1 MKIKNIKVNAYG
13 NIENKDINLEEGINI
28 IHGANESGK
37 STLLNY
43 IISIFYGISRNKD
56 GKALS
61 DYEKYKPWNSNEF
74 SGRISYKL
82 ENGEKYEIFR
92 DFNKKNP
99 KIYNDKLEDI
109 SDRFETDKKDG
120 SKFFIE
126 QTGIDKQM
134 YLSTV
139 VSTQEEVRLDEKNQN
154 MLIQKIAN
162 LAGTGEDNVSYKKA
176 LIKLQE
182 KIRDEIGTNK
192 TSQKPINIIEKEIV
206 EINNK
211 IVETEKYRNRKYE
224 IDAEKEQILS
234 ELKELEQQKQIL
246 QELQNSMKSEE
257 ETKNRLEI
265 REKNRKDNIAKIN
278 ELTNQKNTINAESER
293 VQSAKNHLQD
303 IIKGHKENIE
313 KLNSEIEKI
322 ANEKEETQEKEK
334 PSISF
339 IVITV
344 VLAIALICSIILIK
358 NYIVS
363 GILGVAL
370 IANIVFYV
378 IKKNKQK
385 VNKAKLREK
394 INQEKQYKR
403 EKLENQKQQII
414 ANVNTTEK
422 ELEKQE
428 EEEKQVN
435 SELSMLKGQIIL
447 LEKNNE
453 KITEEI
459 EQDNKAIKEE
469 SNKNKQQIIE
479 KYKDKNINDLLYI
492 NDYQNYISKIEETI
506 NNNRIRIKGLEI
518 EYNTIVP
525 QLDEMVVL
533 EEKREAD
540 KEKLAELREKESII
554 NIAIENLMDAYE
566 EMKTTITPKFTKNLS
581 ESIQKISS
589 NKYNKVTINDEN
601 GMIIENNRGEYVEAI
616 KLSTGTID
624 QLYLALRLSMID
636 ELSKE
641 NLPIILDESFAYSDN
656 NRLKNMLQYLTSDL
670 NNHQTIIFT
679 CTDREQKM
687 LEEMNIPYNVV
698 EL

>member
-126 QTGIDKQM
+126 QMGIDKQM

-234 ELKELEQQKQIL
+234 ELRELEQQKQIL

-378 IKKNKQK
+378 INKNKQK

>member
-56 GKALS
+56 GKVLS

-74 SGRISYKL
+74 SGKISYKL

-126 QTGIDKQM
+126 QMGIDKQM

-339 IVITV
+339 IIITV

-378 IKKNKQK
+378 INKNKQK

-566 EMKTTITPKFTKNLS
+566 EMKTTITPKFTKILS

-601 GMIIENNRGEYVEAI
+601 GMIIENNRGEYIETI

-687 LEEMNIPYNVV
+687 LEEMNIPYNIV

>member
-28 IHGANESGK
+28 IYGANESGK

-56 GKALS
+56 GKVLS

-126 QTGIDKQM
+126 QMGIDKQM

-234 ELKELEQQKQIL
+234 ELKKLEQQKQIL

-363 GILGVAL
+363 GILGVAI

-378 IKKNKQK
+378 INKNKQK

>member
-56 GKALS
+56 GKVLS

-126 QTGIDKQM
+126 QMGIDKQM

-234 ELKELEQQKQIL
+234 ELKKLEQQKQIL

-378 IKKNKQK
+378 INKNKQK

>member
-126 QTGIDKQM
+126 QMGIDKQM

-192 TSQKPINIIEKEIV
+192 TSQKPINIIEKEIA

-293 VQSAKNHLQD
+293 VQSAKNHMQD

-322 ANEKEETQEKEK
+322 ENEKEETQEKEK

-363 GILGVAL
+363 GILGVAI
-370 IANIVFYV
+370 IANIVLYV
-378 IKKNKQK
+378 INKNKQK

-435 SELSMLKGQIIL
+435 SELAMLKGQIIL

-687 LEEMNIPYNVV
+687 LEAMNIPYNVV

>member
-56 GKALS
+56 GKVLS

-126 QTGIDKQM
+126 QMGIDKQM

-234 ELKELEQQKQIL
+234 ELKKLEQQKQIL

-363 GILGVAL
+363 GILGVAI

-378 IKKNKQK
+378 INKNKQK

-687 LEEMNIPYNVV
+687 LEEMNIQYNVV

>member
-1 MKIKNIKVNAYG
+1 MFKTLANAFKVKEIRNRIIFTFIMLIVVRIGSILPIPGINRDQLASIFQGDGSALANAFTGGALLQMSVFALSITPY
-13 NIENKDINLEEGINI
+13 ITSSIIVQLLTIAIPKLEEMQ
-28 IHGANESGK
+28 
-37 STLLNY
+37 
-43 IISIFYGISRNKD
+43 KD
-56 GKALS
+56 GE
-61 DYEKYKPWNSNEF
+61 D
-74 SGRISYKL
+74 GR
-82 ENGEKYEIFR
+82 
-92 DFNKKNP
+92 KK
-99 KIYNDKLEDI
+99 IQTI
-109 SDRFETDKKDG
+109 TRF
-120 SKFFIE
+120 
-126 QTGIDKQM
+126 
-134 YLSTV
+134 V
-139 VSTQEEVRLDEKNQN
+139 
-154 MLIQKIAN
+154 
-162 LAGTGEDNVSYKKA
+162 
-176 LIKLQE
+176 
-182 KIRDEIGTNK
+182 
-192 TSQKPINIIEKEIV
+192 
-206 EINNK
+206 
-211 IVETEKYRNRKYE
+211 
-224 IDAEKEQILS
+224 
-234 ELKELEQQKQIL
+234 
-246 QELQNSMKSEE
+246 
-257 ETKNRLEI
+257 
-265 REKNRKDNIAKIN
+265 KIN

-378 IKKNKQK
+378 INKNKQK

-479 KYKDKNINDLLYI
+479 K
-492 NDYQNYISKIEETI
+492 
-506 NNNRIRIKGLEI
+506 
-518 EYNTIVP
+518 
-525 QLDEMVVL
+525 
-533 EEKREAD
+533 
-540 KEKLAELREKESII
+540 
-554 NIAIENLMDAYE
+554 
-566 EMKTTITPKFTKNLS
+566 
-581 ESIQKISS
+581 
-589 NKYNKVTINDEN
+589 
-601 GMIIENNRGEYVEAI
+601 
-616 KLSTGTID
+616 
-624 QLYLALRLSMID
+624 
-636 ELSKE
+636 
-641 NLPIILDESFAYSDN
+641 
-656 NRLKNMLQYLTSDL
+656 
-670 NNHQTIIFT
+670 
-679 CTDREQKM
+679 
-687 LEEMNIPYNVV
+687 
-698 EL
+698 

>member
-126 QTGIDKQM
+126 QMGIDKQM

-192 TSQKPINIIEKEIV
+192 TSQKPVNIIEKEIV

-211 IVETEKYRNRKYE
+211 IVETEKYRSRKYE

-246 QELQNSMKSEE
+246 QELQNSMKNEE

-278 ELTNQKNTINAESER
+278 ELTNQKNTINAENER
-293 VQSAKNHLQD
+293 VQNAKNHLQD

-334 PSISF
+334 PSILF
-339 IVITV
+339 IIITV

-358 NYIVS
+358 NYIIS
-363 GILGVAL
+363 GVLGVAI

-378 IKKNKQK
+378 INKNKQK

-414 ANVNTTEK
+414 ANINTTEK

-428 EEEKQVN
+428 EQEKQVN

-533 EEKREAD
+533 EEKLEAD

-687 LEEMNIPYNVV
+687 LEAMNIPYNVI

>member
-1 MKIKNIKVNAYG
+1 MM
-13 NIENKDINLEEGINI
+13 
-28 IHGANESGK
+28 
-37 STLLNY
+37 
-43 IISIFYGISRNKD
+43 
-56 GKALS
+56 LS
-61 DYEKYKPWNSNEF
+61 P
-74 SGRISYKL
+74 
-82 ENGEKYEIFR
+82 
-92 DFNKKNP
+92 
-99 KIYNDKLEDI
+99 
-109 SDRFETDKKDG
+109 
-120 SKFFIE
+120 
-126 QTGIDKQM
+126 
-134 YLSTV
+134 
-139 VSTQEEVRLDEKNQN
+139 
-154 MLIQKIAN
+154 
-162 LAGTGEDNVSYKKA
+162 
-176 LIKLQE
+176 
-182 KIRDEIGTNK
+182 
-192 TSQKPINIIEKEIV
+192 IEKEIV

-334 PSISF
+334 PSI
-339 IVITV
+339 
-344 VLAIALICSIILIK
+344 CSIILIK

-378 IKKNKQK
+378 INKNKQK

-447 LEKNNE
+447 L
-453 KITEEI
+453 
-459 EQDNKAIKEE
+459 AVCFHH
-469 SNKNKQQIIE
+469 QI
-479 KYKDKNINDLLYI
+479 
-492 NDYQNYISKIEETI
+492 
-506 NNNRIRIKGLEI
+506 
-518 EYNTIVP
+518 
-525 QLDEMVVL
+525 
-533 EEKREAD
+533 
-540 KEKLAELREKESII
+540 
-554 NIAIENLMDAYE
+554 
-566 EMKTTITPKFTKNLS
+566 
-581 ESIQKISS
+581 
-589 NKYNKVTINDEN
+589 
-601 GMIIENNRGEYVEAI
+601 
-616 KLSTGTID
+616 
-624 QLYLALRLSMID
+624 
-636 ELSKE
+636 
-641 NLPIILDESFAYSDN
+641 
-656 NRLKNMLQYLTSDL
+656 
-670 NNHQTIIFT
+670 
-679 CTDREQKM
+679 C
-687 LEEMNIPYNVV
+687 
-698 EL
+698 

>member
-28 IHGANESGK
+28 IHGENESGK

-126 QTGIDKQM
+126 QMGIDKQM

-339 IVITV
+339 IIITV

-378 IKKNKQK
+378 INKNKQK

-422 ELEKQE
+422 KLEKQE

-687 LEEMNIPYNVV
+687 LEAMNIPYNVV

>member
-126 QTGIDKQM
+126 QMGIDKQM

-339 IVITV
+339 IIITV

-378 IKKNKQK
+378 INKNKQK

-459 EQDNKAIKEE
+459 EQDNKEIKEE

>member
-126 QTGIDKQM
+126 QMGIDKQM

-139 VSTQEEVRLDEKNQN
+139 VSTQEEVRLNEKNQN

-363 GILGVAL
+363 GILGVAI

-378 IKKNKQK
+378 INKNKQK

-447 LEKNNE
+447 LEKIM
-453 KITEEI
+453 K
-459 EQDNKAIKEE
+459 
-469 SNKNKQQIIE
+469 
-479 KYKDKNINDLLYI
+479 
-492 NDYQNYISKIEETI
+492 
-506 NNNRIRIKGLEI
+506 NNRR
-518 EYNTIVP
+518 
-525 QLDEMVVL
+525 
-533 EEKREAD
+533 
-540 KEKLAELREKESII
+540 
-554 NIAIENLMDAYE
+554 
-566 EMKTTITPKFTKNLS
+566 
-581 ESIQKISS
+581 
-589 NKYNKVTINDEN
+589 
-601 GMIIENNRGEYVEAI
+601 NR
-616 KLSTGTID
+616 T
-624 QLYLALRLSMID
+624 R
-636 ELSKE
+636 
-641 NLPIILDESFAYSDN
+641 
-656 NRLKNMLQYLTSDL
+656 
-670 NNHQTIIFT
+670 
-679 CTDREQKM
+679 
-687 LEEMNIPYNVV
+687 
-698 EL
+698 